1 MMVNNKIRRKD
12 FIMKVLIDNEEI
24 RISLSE
30 EFIKSNTFLD
40 GKSLGDFILENT
52 LEKFKLYR
60 KIFNVD
66 KLEKIYFEIYD
77 VVTEKDVWKDRYIS
91 FYGKNPPE
99 YSLGFFEPDCNLSCT
114 CVHANA
120 AYGTSW
126 WNSAVYTNAHEAF
139 HLYYRKYIYGF
150 DRITWFDEGMAEYL
164 SGENDY
170 WLNDEE
176 KFKERFIY
184 FLEHYVPIDNLN
196 ERIQGNSTVSDKEIF
211 QRKDVFNGY
220 LASVL
225 IIKYLSDSYGED
237 YLFNLMRDNQK
248 IREVGSNVL
257 PEMIDYFRRKFRII
271 DSKKL

>member
-1 MMVNNKIRRKD
+1 
-12 FIMKVLIDNEEI
+12 MKVLIDNEEI

-30 EFIKSNTFLD
+30 EFIKLNTFLD

-66 KLEKIYFEIYD
+66 KLEKICFEIYD

-120 AYGTSW
+120 AYGTGW
-126 WNSAVYTNAHEAF
+126 WNSA
-139 HLYYRKYIYGF
+139 
-150 DRITWFDEGMAEYL
+150 
-164 SGENDY
+164 
-170 WLNDEE
+170 
-176 KFKERFIY
+176 
-184 FLEHYVPIDNLN
+184 
-196 ERIQGNSTVSDKEIF
+196 VSDKEIF

-225 IIKYLSDSYGED
+225 IIKYLSDSYGEG
-237 YLFNLMRDNQK
+237 YLFDLMRDNYK
-248 IREVGSNVL
+248 IKEIGSNVL

>member
-1 MMVNNKIRRKD
+1 
-12 FIMKVLIDNEEI
+12 MKVLIDNEEI
-24 RISLSE
+24 RISLSK
-30 EFIKSNTFLD
+30 EFIKPNTFLN

-77 VVTEKDVWKDRYIS
+77 VVTEKDDWKDRYVK

-120 AYGTSW
+120 AYRTSW

-150 DRITWFDEGMAEYL
+150 DRIVWFDERMAKYL

-170 WLNDEE
+170 WLIDEE
-176 KFKERFIY
+176 KVKERFIY

-196 ERIQGNSTVSDKEIF
+196 ERIQGNSMVSDKEIF
-211 QRKDVFNGY
+211 QRKDIFNGY
-220 LASVL
+220 LASIL
-225 IIKYLSDSYGED
+225 IIKFIVDSYGEG
-237 YLFNLMRDNQK
+237 YLFGLMRDNYK
-248 IREVGSNVL
+248 IREFGNTAL
-257 PEMIDYFRRKFRII
+257 NDMIIYFKEKYNIQN
-271 DSKKL
+271 SKKI